1 MKYPRVRLRILIFIT
16 SILIYPSQSDDTSVL
31 LDLRKS
37 LGSPDSLGWTDSDPC
52 KWAHIQCSKDRR
64 VTRIQIGNQKLKG
77 LLPASLK
84 NLTSLQVLEL
94 QNNQLTGSLPSLS
107 GLSSLQS
114 LLLHNNGFDSMPTD
128 FFDGM
133 TSLQSVYIGYNAFR
147 AWQLPDSLKSVGTLQ
162 KFSATSCNITGKI
175 PDFFGSDTFAG
186 LTLLDLAF
194 NSLEGELPVSFAGS
208 SIQTL
213 WLNGQN
219 SEARLSGSI
228 AVLQNMTE
236 LTEVWLHS
244 NLFSGPIPDL
254 SRLGQLQNLSLR
266 DNSLTGVVPVSVV
279 EMPSLVIVNLTNNM
293 LQGPMP
299 KFKDSVQVDMAGINS
314 FCLDKPGV
322 PCDFRVNEL
331 LAVAESVG
339 YPSKFAENW
348 KGNDPCTPWLG
359 LTCNGGNITVINFQ
373 KMGLAGT
380 ISPNFS
386 SITSL
391 QRLILSNNNLTGVI
405 PDELTSLVNL
415 KELDVSNNQL
425 HGKVPSFK
433 SNVRVIVT
441 GNVDIGKDSGPS
453 TTPTTPAGKIPGS
466 SPGSTAEA
474 PRGGENKSSTGV
486 VVGSVVGGVCA
497 FVVAGF
503 LVICLYRAKRK
514 RSGIEQHPGTTV
526 IHPRHS
532 GSDQDAVKIT
542 VTGSSVNGGSTSETL
557 SLGSSG
563 RRDMHIVEAGNMVIS
578 IQVLRNVTNNFSQ
591 DNILGKGG
599 FGTVYSGELHDG
611 TKIAVKRMESGV
623 MSEKGLDEFKSEIAV
638 LTKVRHRNLVVLL
651 GYCLDGNE
659 RLLVYEYMPQGTL
672 SRYLFSW
679 EEEGLKPLEWTKRLT
694 IALDVARG
702 VEYLHGLA
710 QQSFI
715 HRDLKPSNILLG
727 DDMRAKVADFGLVR
741 LAPDGKAS
749 LVTRLAGTF
758 GYLAPEYAVTGRV
771 TTKIDVFSFGVILME
786 LITGRRAL
794 DETQQEDSVHLV
806 PWFRRM
812 HLNKE
817 TFRKAIDPTIV
828 VDEEVLA
835 SISTIA
841 ELAGHCCAREPH
853 QRPDMSH
860 AVNVLSSLAELWKPS
875 EPDPDD
881 IYGIDLDITLP
892 QAVKKWQA
900 LEGMSGMDYSSS
912 GIGSSDNTQTSI
924 PTRPSGFADSFT
936 SSDGR

>member
-1 MKYPRVRLRILIFIT
+1 
-16 SILIYPSQSDDTSVL
+16 
-31 LDLRKS
+31 
-37 LGSPDSLGWTDSDPC
+37 
-52 KWAHIQCSKDRR
+52 
-64 VTRIQIGNQKLKG
+64 
-77 LLPASLK
+77 
-84 NLTSLQVLEL
+84 
-94 QNNQLTGSLPSLS
+94 
-107 GLSSLQS
+107 
-114 LLLHNNGFDSMPTD
+114 MPTD

-563 RRDMHIVEAGNMVIS
+563 RRDMHIVEAGNMV
-578 IQVLRNVTNNFSQ
+578 
-591 DNILGKGG
+591 
-599 FGTVYSGELHDG
+599 
-611 TKIAVKRMESGV
+611 
-623 MSEKGLDEFKSEIAV
+623 
-638 LTKVRHRNLVVLL
+638 RHRNLVVLL